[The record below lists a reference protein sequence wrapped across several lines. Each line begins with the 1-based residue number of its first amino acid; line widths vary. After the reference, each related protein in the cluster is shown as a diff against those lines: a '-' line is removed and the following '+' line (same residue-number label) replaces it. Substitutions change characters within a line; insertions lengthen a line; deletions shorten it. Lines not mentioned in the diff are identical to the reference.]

1 MELGKIMVVDDD
13 KNICELLR
21 LYLEKEGY
29 QVVIANDGKEAVELN
44 EKEDPELILLDIMLP
59 QLDGWQVC
67 REIRKKS
74 QVPIIMLPPRAR
86 CLTRCWAWNWEPTI
100 TL

>member
-59 QLDGWQVC
+59 QLDGCGGGDQSV
-67 REIRKKS
+67 RYGMPGAEVDNVD
-74 QVPIIMLPPRAR
+74 QHFQ
-86 CLTRCWAWNWEPTI
+86 
-100 TL
+100 

>member
-29 QVVIANDGKEAVELN
+29 QVARRLWNS
-44 EKEDPELILLDIMLP
+44 M
-59 QLDGWQVC
+59 
-67 REIRKKS
+67 KK
-74 QVPIIMLPPRAR
+74 R
-86 CLTRCWAWNWEPTI
+86 TRN
-100 TL
+100 